1 MAEDSPTDMR
11 LLQEAFQKY
20 SRWPCRIQSVHDGEE
35 VLAFLQQ
42 RGLYAGMPH
51 PDLLILDIGL
61 PKLGGWKVLKTL
73 RTMPALATLPVVMLT
88 GAMMAADKAQREALQ
103 PQGYFVKPL
112 LLEEYQPLVEELER
126 LLIGYRA

>member
-1 MAEDSPTDMR
+1 
-11 LLQEAFQKY
+11 
-20 SRWPCRIQSVHDGEE
+20 VHDGEE

-42 RGLYAGMPH
+42 RGLYAGMPR

-61 PKLGGWKVLKTL
+61 PKIGGWKVLKTL

-88 GAMMAADKAQREALQ
+88 GAMMATDKVQQEALQ
-103 PQGYFVKPL
+103 PQAYFVKPL

-126 LLIGYRA
+126 LLKGSTSERKSNNAPL